1 MNKAKQKGTAFE
13 TAVVRFLA
21 DETGAW
27 VERRA
32 LSGTNDK
39 GDLLGDGVL
48 ADWCLEAKNH
58 KAIDLAGF
66 VDQAE
71 TEARNA
77 GSRWFAAIVKRRN
90 KSVKDSYVVMPLWLW
105 TELICDEPPQC
116 SLHEFGGCQQNPD
129 THFGPLK
136 PPRNWD

>member
-1 MNKAKQKGTAFE
+1 MNKAKQKGTAYE

-21 DETGAW
+21 EETGAW

-48 ADWCLEAKNH
+48 SDWCLEAKNH
-58 KAIDLAGF
+58 KSIDLAGF

-90 KSVKDSYVVMPLWLW
+90 KNVKDSYVVMPLWLW
-105 TELICDEPPQC
+105 TELICDEPTRCP
-116 SLHEFGGCQQNPD
+116 LREYGACQQGRDERGEKWTPFD
-129 THFGPLK
+129 
-136 PPRNWD
+136 D

>member
-1 MNKAKQKGTAFE
+1 MNKAKQKGTAYE

-21 DETGAW
+21 EETGAW

-48 ADWCLEAKNH
+48 SDWCLEAKHH
-58 KAIDLAGF
+58 KSIDLASF

-71 TEARNA
+71 AEARNA

-90 KSVKDSYVVMPLWLW
+90 KNVKDSYVVMPLWLW
-105 TELICDEPPQC
+105 TELICD
-116 SLHEFGGCQQNPD
+116 D
-129 THFGPLK
+129 
-136 PPRNWD
+136 

>member
-39 GDLLGDGVL
+39 GVF

-71 TEARNA
+71 SEARNA

-90 KSVKDSYVVMPLWLW
+90 KSVKDAYVVMPLWLW
-105 TELICDEPPQC
+105 TELICD
-116 SLHEFGGCQQNPD
+116 D
-129 THFGPLK
+129 
-136 PPRNWD
+136 